1 MALTNNLRKLVSK
14 QGVIT
19 VLAVILAVLM
29 IRNCTQKSGYSL
41 RPSGI
46 KVSGVKPGSIFD
58 LPVRLDCVPGP
69 LKTSAYYTEGLTPGG
84 VCGGQEFVQDQA
96 NYTIDGGIGGSL
108 LTQ

>member
-69 LKTSAYYTEGLTPGG
+69 LKTSAYYTEGLTP
-84 VCGGQEFVQDQA
+84 FVQDQA